1 MLRGHQHADHAFP
14 SSFVGRTGTMSDRAM
29 SSPESKRAK
38 GLRSPRTSKRR
49 LTPDQDVKDISY
61 GDPTAQGL
69 SQLSDLVSLETQPA
83 SVPMSGMSMTAADVR
98 GGAAEGLSQPVLTQD
113 LTAPP
118 ELPSQPD
125 IPPPELPSPALLYT
139 HAPNGAAPPQQS
151 PSLGGALG
159 NFIVQYPMIEQPL
172 AAHRQQQEQ
181 HEYGNGDSVGQRSKA
196 ARRGPMDEMRQL
208 VRILVKIIPHSV
220 GFLASAEEGGG
231 GNRISE
237 DRIKYFLDST
247 LGEAP
252 RPTWGVPQGW
262 GTYLSG
268 LARSLILKDAIDKH
282 DRGACPECVL

>member
-1 MLRGHQHADHAFP
+1 M
-14 SSFVGRTGTMSDRAM
+14 
-29 SSPESKRAK
+29 
-38 GLRSPRTSKRR
+38 
-49 LTPDQDVKDISY
+49 SY

-83 SVPMSGMSMTAADVR
+83 SLPMSGMSLAAADIR
-98 GGAAEGLSQPVLTQD
+98 GHVAEGLSQPVLTQD

-159 NFIVQYPMIEQPL
+159 SFIVQYPGPLEQPL
-172 AAHRQQQEQ
+172 AAQRQIQEQ
-181 HEYGNGDSVGQRSKA
+181 NDPGNGDASAQRSKA
-196 ARRGPMDEMRQL
+196 TRRGPMDEMRQL

-220 GFLASAEEGGG
+220 GFLSSAEEGGG

-237 DRIKYFLDST
+237 ERIKYFLDST
-247 LGEAP
+247 LGDAP

-262 GTYLSG
+262 GVYLSG
-268 LARSLILKDAIDKH
+268 TDLCSH
-282 DRGACPECVL
+282 

>member
-1 MLRGHQHADHAFP
+1 
-14 SSFVGRTGTMSDRAM
+14 MSDRVM

-38 GLRSPRTSKRR
+38 GLRSPRSSKRR
-49 LTPDQDVKDISY
+49 LTPDQDVKNVSY

-83 SVPMSGMSMTAADVR
+83 SIPMAGSSMAAVESRGDVP
-98 GGAAEGLSQPVLTQD
+98 EGLTQPILTQD

-125 IPPPELPSPALLYT
+125 IPPPELPSPALVYT
-139 HAPNGAAPPQQS
+139 HAANGAAPPQQS

-159 NFIVQYPMIEQPL
+159 SYVVQYPGVVHHQPAVPQAQPYEQSDPAHDD
-172 AAHRQQQEQ
+172 AA
-181 HEYGNGDSVGQRSKA
+181 GQRSKA
-196 ARRGPMDEMRQL
+196 TRRGPMDEMRQL
-208 VRILVKIIPHSV
+208 VRILVKIIPHSA
-220 GFLASAEEGGG
+220 GFLSTAEEGGG

-237 DRIKYFLDST
+237 DRIKFFLDST

-262 GTYLSG
+262 GVYLAG
-268 LARSLILKDAIDKH
+268 T
-282 DRGACPECVL
+282 